1 MEMISPGGETSALI
15 RASVFEISYPRL
27 SPLGRVVMRVPKFST
42 DNLRIII
49 QFMMLAYLGLLLAFA
64 ADDRVK
70 IDNDSVRVLNVVDQP
85 HNPSALHRHELNR
98 VMVYLTSGDLN
109 VRYQDG
115 HVDNQ
120 RWKAGQVAWSPAGG
134 LHISE
139 NVGPTPLH
147 IIEVELKKSPSKAP
161 ARNPKLDPVAID
173 PSHNILLFENAQV
186 RVFRSLREAGGTEMM
201 HEHAGAGRVGVFLTD
216 LNATVKLTDGS
227 SEPSHVKAGD
237 VSWSGPVTHATT
249 NLGPNKLE
257 MIVIEVY

>member
-1 MEMISPGGETSALI
+1 MIPIL
-15 RASVFEISYPRL
+15 F
-27 SPLGRVVMRVPKFST
+27 
-42 DNLRIII
+42 
-49 QFMMLAYLGLLLAFA
+49 GLLLAFA

-70 IDNDSVRVLNVVDQP
+70 IDNDAVRVLNVVDLP

-115 HVDNQ
+115 HVEEQ
-120 RWKAGQVAWSPAGG
+120 HWKAGQVAWSPAGE

-139 NVGPTPLH
+139 NIGAKPLH
-147 IIEVELKKSPSKAP
+147 IIEVELKKAPSKAP
-161 ARNPKLDPVAID
+161 VRNPKLDPVAID
-173 PSHNILLFENAQV
+173 PAHNVLLFENAQV

-201 HEHAGAGRVGVFLTD
+201 HEHAGTGRVGVFLTD
-216 LNATVKLTDGS
+216 LNATVKLADGS
-227 SEPSHVKAGD
+227 SSPLHVQAGD
-237 VSWSGPVTHATT
+237 VSWSAPVTHATT